1 MNLAQNIFDYKLIEE
16 GINEA
21 RIKNINIEIVSIS
34 FIHIIILFL
43 TFLGIFSTYISNKEN
58 PKDSECEALKS

>member
-1 MNLAQNIFDYKLIEE
+1 M
-16 GINEA
+16 
-21 RIKNINIEIVSIS
+21 EIVSIS